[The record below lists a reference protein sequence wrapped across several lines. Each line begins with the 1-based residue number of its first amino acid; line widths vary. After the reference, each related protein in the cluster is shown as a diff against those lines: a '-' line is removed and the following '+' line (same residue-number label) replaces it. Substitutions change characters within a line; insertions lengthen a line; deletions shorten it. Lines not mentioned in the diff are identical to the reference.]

1 MFLYKANETMRMLG
15 HQSPVSLLA
24 KGGIADEDY
33 GNLIDAHIQKG
44 TESLR
49 EFGYDAFMLGY
60 IYGIRAE
67 RNKRKRK
74 RQSAIA

>member
-15 HQSPVSLLA
+15 YQYPVSLLA
-24 KGGIADEDY
+24 KGGIADKDY
-33 GNLIDAHIQKG
+33 KNLVDAHVQKG
-44 TESLR
+44 TKSFQ

-67 RNKRKRK
+67 RRKRKRK
-74 RQSAIA
+74 GQSAIV